1 VSLDWKFTAEMQS
14 TPRMRRD
21 LSLIWMILEIFQRLT
36 MENVYKRREQFMEKF
51 LCLLC
56 GLAMISVS
64 CGVGDRRNELSAN
77 RPQETG
83 TPCKEVTIDK
93 ETAIRIAKGDA
104 VDNYKV
110 SIYDIIA
117 EEQSDGWRIVFK
129 LTDPGLRGGGPD
141 YLVDKK
147 TGKILNA
154 TYNK

>member
-1 VSLDWKFTAEMQS
+1 
-14 TPRMRRD
+14 
-21 LSLIWMILEIFQRLT
+21 
-36 MENVYKRREQFMEKF
+36 MEKC
-51 LCLLC
+51 LYLLC
-56 GLAMISVS
+56 GLAMLTVS

-77 RPQETG
+77 QP
-83 TPCKEVTIDK
+83 PCKEVTIDK